1 VTLPLDDE
9 IPVIVRMSVECARCG
24 RSEDDTYEFEMPR
37 DNSEPMEEYVPG
49 TCPDCGAEIPMHLSR
64 TQQRQ

>member
-1 VTLPLDDE
+1 MTLPLDDE
-9 IPVIVRMSVECARCG
+9 IPVIVRMRVECARCG
-24 RSEDDTYEFEMPR
+24 RSEDDTYEFDMPR

-49 TCPDCGAEIPMHLSR
+49 TCADCGAEIHMHLSR

>member
-9 IPVIVRMSVECARCG
+9 IPVIVRMRVECARCG
-24 RSEDDTYEFEMPR
+24 RSEDDAYEFYMPR

-49 TCPDCGAEIPMHLSR
+49 TCPDCGAEIHMHLSR